1 MQDTTRVVIA
11 WNVMN
16 DRMTRLTTLGGLLL
30 LLAQSVSVVAEE
42 NTEAV
47 LNVYNWADYIGE
59 TTLEDFEREYGI
71 KVNYDVYDTS
81 EIVDAKLMAG
91 NSGYDV
97 VLHSAG
103 FSSRLIPAGI
113 YQRLDRDKLSNW
125 NNLDKALLQ
134 SVAQYDP
141 GNQYGVPYM
150 WGTTGFSYNFDMIAE
165 RMQDAPFDSA
175 ALVFDP
181 EIVSKFAD
189 CGVTLL
195 DSPTEV
201 IPLALIYL
209 GYDAD
214 SIEPTHLK
222 AAEEL
227 LRSIRPYIKYFNSTK
242 ILIDLPSKEVC
253 IAMSWS
259 GDYSV
264 ASMRAREA
272 GIDVD
277 FRFNIPTEGSLIWF
291 DLLFVPADAP
301 HLENAYLFLDYLL
314 RPGVIADISNFTGYA
329 NANVPAT
336 VLVNPEITSDP
347 AIYPDESVLNRL
359 YAGKILMPKQE
370 RLRSRVWTRVKSGL

>member
-1 MQDTTRVVIA
+1 
-11 WNVMN
+11 MN
-16 DRMTRLTTLGGLLL
+16 DRVTRLGTLGGLLL
-30 LLAQSVSVVAEE
+30 LLMQSVFAHAAK
-42 NTEAV
+42 NDEAI
-47 LNVYNWADYIGE
+47 LNVYNWSDYIGE

-81 EIVDAKLMAG
+81 EMVDAKLMAG

-97 VLHSAG
+97 VLHSAA
-103 FSSRLIPAGI
+103 FSSRLIPVGI
-113 YQRLDRDKLSNW
+113 YRRLDKDKLSNW
-125 NNLDKALLQ
+125 KNLDQTLLD

-150 WGTTGFSYNFDMIAE
+150 WGTTGFSYNFEMVAE
-165 RMQDAPFDSA
+165 RMQGAPFNSSSM
-175 ALVFDP
+175 VFDP
-181 EIVSKFAD
+181 EVVSKFAD

-201 IPLALIYL
+201 IPMALIYL

-214 SIEPTHLK
+214 SIEPQHLK
-222 AAEEL
+222 AAEDL

-242 ILIDLPSKEVC
+242 MLIDLPSREVC

-264 ASMRAREA
+264 ASMRAKEA

-277 FRFNIPTEGSLIWF
+277 FRFNIPTERSLIWF
-291 DLLFVPADAP
+291 DVLFIPTDAP
-301 HLENAYLFLDYLL
+301 HVKNAHLFLDYLL
-314 RPGVIADISNFTGYA
+314 RPEVIADISNFTGYA
-329 NANVPAT
+329 NANIPAT
-336 VLVNPEITSDP
+336 ALVKPEITSDP
-347 AIYPDESVLNRL
+347 AIYPDESVLKRL
-359 YAGKILMPKQE
+359 YAVKILMPKEE